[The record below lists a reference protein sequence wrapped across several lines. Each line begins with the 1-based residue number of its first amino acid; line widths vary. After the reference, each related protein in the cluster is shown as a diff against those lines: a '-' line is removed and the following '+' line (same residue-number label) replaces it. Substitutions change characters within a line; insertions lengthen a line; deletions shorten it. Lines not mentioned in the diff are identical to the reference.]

1 MKGLQL
7 KCFDDK
13 MDEAT
18 RKAEDFC
25 RSVEV
30 FHVSHNAY
38 MIGYETYISILI
50 AYK

>member
-7 KCFDDK
+7 KCFDGK
-13 MDEAT
+13 MYET
-18 RKAEDFC
+18 MRKAEDFC

-30 FHVSHNAY
+30 FHVSHNTY
-38 MIGYETYISILI
+38 MVVYEKYISILI

>member
-1 MKGLQL
+1 MKGLQF
-7 KCFDDK
+7 KCFDGK
-13 MDEAT
+13 MYEAT

-38 MIGYETYISILI
+38 MVGYETYISILI